1 MNSGVVI
8 VVAGMI
14 AGDPYQGGATWAV
27 LQYVLGLRELGHD
40 VYFIEPVAAD
50 KLRPGGTS
58 LSRSTSAAY
67 FRSVMGQFEL
77 ESRAALLLA
86 GTKETV
92 GLPYDFLRTVAARS
106 DCLINISGML
116 ADPALTEPIPVRVYL
131 DLDPGFN
138 QLWSAAEGIDVG
150 FDGHTHFVTIGP
162 ALGDADCVIPTCGR
176 SWIATR
182 QPVVLS
188 EWPPA
193 ARVTHDAFTTVAHWR
208 GYGSIT
214 HNGVFY
220 GQKAHAWRQFMAL
233 PDQTR
238 EQFLV
243 ALAIHPD
250 ETRDILNLAA
260 HHWRLIEPARVS
272 DTPDRYRR
280 FVQGSKGEI
289 GVAKSGYATARCGWF
304 SDRSVCYLASGR
316 PVVAQETGFSR
327 FLPTGEGLFAFETT
341 DEASTAIDAVAHDYA
356 RHSRSARAIAEEYF
370 DASRVLPQ
378 LLERVRSRAG
388 MAQHRIRLVVWAQ
401 AASAGRRPM
410 NCAPRWT
417 SCWPAAREPRRIV
430 DVDTRP
436 LPYARASPSKS
447 STRFDD
453 GSRID
458 LV

>member
-1 MNSGVVI
+1 MNSGSVI
-8 VVAGMI
+8 VVAGMM

-50 KLRPGGTS
+50 KLRPAGTS
-58 LSRSTSAAY
+58 LSSSANASY
-67 FRSVMGQFEL
+67 FRSVMRQFDL

-86 GTKETV
+86 GTRETV
-92 GLPYDFLRTVAARS
+92 GLPYEFLRIVSTES

-116 ADPALTEPIPVRVYL
+116 ADPALVDPIPVRVYL

-150 FDGHTHFVTIGP
+150 FGGHTHFVTIGP
-162 ALGDADCVIPTCGR
+162 ALGQADCVIPTCGR
-176 SWIATR
+176 RWIATR

-193 ARVTHDAFTTVAHWR
+193 GRVIHDAFTTVANWR

-214 HNGVFY
+214 CDSVFY

-233 PDQTR
+233 PEKTP
-238 EQFLV
+238 EHFLV

-250 ETRDILNLAA
+250 ERRDLQSLAEHGWKLIDPA
-260 HHWRLIEPARVS
+260 HVS

-341 DEASTAIDAVAHDYA
+341 DDACAGIDAVAGDYA

-370 DASRVLPQ
+370 DASRVLPH
-378 LLERVRSRAG
+378 LLERVG
-388 MAQHRIRLVVWAQ
+388 
-401 AASAGRRPM
+401 
-410 NCAPRWT
+410 
-417 SCWPAAREPRRIV
+417 V
-430 DVDTRP
+430 D
-436 LPYARASPSKS
+436 
-447 STRFDD
+447 
-453 GSRID
+453 G
-458 LV
+458 

>member
-1 MNSGVVI
+1 MPSGALNASSERRPVRGLTI
-8 VVAGMI
+8 IVAGMI

-27 LQYVLGLRELGHD
+27 LQYVLGLRQLGHD

-50 KLRPGGTS
+50 KLQPRGTS
-58 LSRSTSAAY
+58 LSCSTNAAY
-67 FRSVMGQFEL
+67 FRAVMRQFDL

-86 GTKETV
+86 GTTQTV
-92 GLPYDFLRTVAARS
+92 GLPYDSLRTVAAES

-138 QLWSAAEGIDVG
+138 QLWCAAEGLDVG

-176 SWIATR
+176 TWIATR

-188 EWPPA
+188 EWPRA
-193 ARVTHDAFTTVAHWR
+193 ERLTHDAFTTVANWR

-214 HNGVFY
+214 YKSVFY
-220 GQKAHAWRQFMAL
+220 GQKAHAWRGLMSL
-233 PDQTR
+233 PDKTR
-238 EQFLV
+238 EPFVV

-250 ETRDILNLAA
+250 EQRDLALLAA
-260 HHWRLIEPARVS
+260 HGWTLVDPAQVT
-272 DTPDRYRR
+272 DTPERYRA

-289 GVAKSGYATARCGWF
+289 GVAKSGYAASRCGWF

-316 PVVAQETGFSR
+316 PVVAQDTGFSR

-341 DEASTAIDAVAHDYA
+341 DEACAGIDAVVRDYE
-356 RHSRSARAIAEEYF
+356 RHSRAARAIAEEYF

-378 LLERVRSRAG
+378 LLERVG
-388 MAQHRIRLVVWAQ
+388 
-401 AASAGRRPM
+401 
-410 NCAPRWT
+410 
-417 SCWPAAREPRRIV
+417 V
-430 DVDTRP
+430 D
-436 LPYARASPSKS
+436 
-447 STRFDD
+447 
-453 GSRID
+453 G
-458 LV
+458 

>member
-1 MNSGVVI
+1 MKSGAVI
-8 VVAGMI
+8 IVAGMI

-58 LSRSTSAAY
+58 LARSANAAY
-67 FRSVMGQFEL
+67 FRSVMRQFEL
-77 ESRAALLLA
+77 ESRAALLLT

-92 GLPYDFLRTVAARS
+92 GLPYDFLRIVAAET

-116 ADPALTEPIPVRVYL
+116 ADSVLIDPVPVRVYL

-138 QLWSAAEGIDVG
+138 QLWSAAEHINVG

-162 ALGDADCVIPTCGR
+162 ALGQADCAIPTCGR

-193 ARVTHDAFTTVAHWR
+193 RRVTHDAFTTVANWR

-214 HNGVFY
+214 HNRVFY

-233 PDQTR
+233 PDQTD
-238 EQFLV
+238 EQFVV

-250 ETRDILNLAA
+250 ERRDLQSLAA
-260 HHWRLIEPARVS
+260 HGWKLIDPAQVS

-289 GVAKSGYATARCGWF
+289 GVAKSGYAAARCGWF

-341 DEASTAIDAVAHDYA
+341 DEACAGVDAVVRDYT
-356 RHSRSARAIAEEYF
+356 RHSHAARAIAEEYF

-378 LLERVRSRAG
+378 LLERVGVAG
-388 MAQHRIRLVVWAQ
+388 
-401 AASAGRRPM
+401 
-410 NCAPRWT
+410 
-417 SCWPAAREPRRIV
+417 
-430 DVDTRP
+430 
-436 LPYARASPSKS
+436 
-447 STRFDD
+447 
-453 GSRID
+453 
-458 LV
+458 

>member
-1 MNSGVVI
+1 MTII
-8 VVAGMI
+8 VSGMI

-40 VYFIEPVAAD
+40 VYFIEPVATD
-50 KLRPGGTS
+50 KLQPHGTD
-58 LSRSTSAAY
+58 LSRSTNAAY
-67 FRSVMGQFEL
+67 FRSVMRQFAL
-77 ESRAALLLA
+77 ESRAALLRT
-86 GTKETV
+86 GTEQTV
-92 GLPYDFLRTVAARS
+92 GLSYDTLRTAAGES

-138 QLWSAAEGIDVG
+138 QLWCAEGIDVG

-162 ALGDADCVIPTCGR
+162 ALGEADCVIPTCGR

-188 EWPPA
+188 EWLPA
-193 ARVTHDAFTTVAHWR
+193 GRVTLDAFTTVANWR

-214 HNGVFY
+214 YNSVFY

-233 PDQTR
+233 PDQTH
-238 EQFLV
+238 EHFLV

-250 ETRDILNLAA
+250 ETRDLHDLAT
-260 HHWRLIEPARVS
+260 HRWRLIDPAHVS
-272 DTPDRYRR
+272 DTPDRYRS

-341 DEASTAIDAVAHDYA
+341 DEARAGIDAVAGDYA
-356 RHSRSARAIAEEYF
+356 RHSRSARAIAEEFF

-378 LLERVRSRAG
+378 LLARVG
-388 MAQHRIRLVVWAQ
+388 
-401 AASAGRRPM
+401 
-410 NCAPRWT
+410 
-417 SCWPAAREPRRIV
+417 V
-430 DVDTRP
+430 D
-436 LPYARASPSKS
+436 A
-447 STRFDD
+447 
-453 GSRID
+453 
-458 LV
+458 